1 MNKNTEVNRNIHSSH
16 YGIRQQLGNQL
27 WNNDKL
33 KSAVC
38 TDKETLI
45 IEE

>member
-1 MNKNTEVNRNIHSSH
+1 MNKNTEVNQNIHSSH

-27 WNNDKL
+27 RNNDEL

-38 TDKETLI
+38 RDTETLI